1 MRAGMLRTLVTLQAP
16 AVGVD
21 AIGQPVT
28 GWTNVADVYADIR
41 HQSGMSAIKATADVS
56 VNRVSIRIRYRAVT
70 ADMRVLQGATVF
82 AIQAVL
88 PDAKRVF
95 VDLVCQAVA

>member
-1 MRAGMLRTLVTLQAP
+1 VKAGQLRTLITLQAP
-16 AVGVD
+16 TSETD
-21 AIGQPVT
+21 SIGQPLT

-56 VNRVSIRIRYRAVT
+56 VNRVSIRIRYRVVT
-70 ADMRVLQGATVF
+70 PDMRVLQGATVF

-88 PDAKRVF
+88 PDSKRVF

>member
-1 MRAGMLRTLVTLQAP
+1 MKAGQLRTLVTLQAP
-16 AVGVD
+16 TSGTD
-21 AIGQPVT
+21 SIGQPLT

-41 HQSGMSAIKATADVS
+41 HQSGMSAIKASADVS

-70 ADMRVLQGATVF
+70 PDMRVLQGSTVF

-95 VDLVCQAVA
+95 VDLVCQVVA

>member
-21 AIGQPVT
+21 TIGQPLT

-41 HQSGMSAIKATADVS
+41 HQSGLSAIKATADVS

-70 ADMRVLQGATVF
+70 PDMRVLQGATVF